1 LAPELLM
8 LPEDEFFELT
18 ATVTS
23 AGPQSVVLK
32 GYLVSERSDGTYV
45 APLIPQ
51 LFYGADGTQLGASW
65 RQNLTQAGEQVILS
79 RSGGQPSVPREELWW
94 RKVKPKTEVA
104 EEVPTV
110 VKPTFLDQF
119 NALPLW
125 QKLLIGAGVI
135 TAVAGAGYLVAKRK

>member
-18 ATVTS
+18 ANVTS

-32 GYLVSERSDGTYV
+32 GYLVSERPDGTYV
-45 APLIPQ
+45 APLLPQ
-51 LFYGADGTQLGASW
+51 LFFGFDGTQLSTW
-65 RQNLTQAGEQVILS
+65 RQNLTQTGEQVILS

-135 TAVAGAGYLVAKRK
+135 TAVAGAGYLIAKRK